1 MNKNTKVIIT
11 VLAVLVAAVAGYA
24 YASPWITLENLRDDA
39 MAGKADNMQDYVDFP
54 AVRDSLKGQIQ
65 SVMMKNLQSEE
76 MKDNPFSGLAMMMA
90 GSMID
95 SLVNT
100 MASPNGFVNIVQGK
114 DVRDKATTQAAA
126 TPAQDLASAPAPT
139 CPQKEGIVIHDSCVY
154 ARGERMIDPPRR
166 LLSRAGVDLRSR
178 PSPAPPRTAAA
189 GRSRR
194 CSRARRT
201 GFRRTGSGS

>member
-139 CPQKEGIVIHDSCVY
+139 KAFNGAINYDGFNRVIVKAKD
-154 ARGERMIDPPRR
+154 AKDGDPYIVMKRDG
-166 LLSRAGVDLRSR
+166 LFSWKVVDLQVGAM
-178 PSPAPPRTAAA
+178 PEQ
-189 GRSRR
+189 
-194 CSRARRT
+194 
-201 GFRRTGSGS
+201 